1 MSSALDFQALNE
13 AALEHCPGLLERLLP
28 GGKLSGAEYIC
39 GNLGGGPGNSC
50 SVNVYSGKWAD
61 FAAGQGGR
69 DLISLVAEQRGV
81 NQVEAARLL
90 GEMVGRPVE
99 TQPHRTYT
107 TPAKPQATMPVPEG
121 VSPPAEHRHPRL
133 GTATAVYR
141 YEDAAGRL
149 LGFVA
154 RFVKQEMDSRG
165 KQHKE
170 FAPRV
175 YTVQGWRW
183 QGFPVPRPLYGL
195 PRLAKAPAPAPVVLV
210 EGEGKADMLQAVLG
224 PSVAVLGLFGGSG
237 GVKQMDFA
245 PLAGRRVVYWPDADA
260 PGAKAALLV
269 CSMLEQAGAAA
280 VSVAVPPEGVA
291 HGWDGGDAVGS
302 DGWDYQRLVEFL
314 RDAPVPPADFA
325 TVAAA
330 RWGVATPGPEPTLSG
345 TGDSPQDTWGEPVP
359 FAAHELPVLDVASLP
374 PILGDFCAALAE
386 EKQVPVEIAVAM
398 AMASLA
404 TAAQGRF
411 MVRIR
416 EGYEE
421 PLNLYTLCPLE
432 PANRK
437 SAVVESC
444 IAPLREWERRMAENM
459 APLVKKAKS
468 ARLTMEKAIE
478 AARAR
483 AAKKTSLEEIQ
494 ALQSEVEEL
503 EEQLPEVPAI
513 PRLLADNTT
522 PEALAALMENVGG
535 SVAILTAEGGIF
547 DILAGMYSK
556 GTPNLDLF
564 LKAYSGDCFRVDR
577 RWAAPILLDHPRL
590 TLGISPQPV
599 TLSQREASRVFRG
612 RGLDGRFLYFMPESL
627 LGRRKLEPDP
637 MPALVRDRFHNAIL
651 DLLPRQWD
659 GDPPTPLRLELS
671 QDAYRLWL
679 DFAAGVEKGLAP
691 GGEFEGMSDWGGK
704 LPGAVARIAG
714 LFHLIGHE
722 RPAEARIDGETMR
735 RAAYM
740 GAFLAAHAKAAYD
753 LMGADDRLEGGKR
766 VLEWIRRRALQQFSA
781 RDCFHGVRGQTSIFT
796 HMEVVQAAL
805 EELEDRGFIRSLPPE
820 RAGGPGR
827 KPSPQYQV
835 NPATLRGVK

>member
-13 AALEHCPGLLERLLP
+13 AALAHCPGLLERLLP
-28 GGKLSGAEYIC
+28 GGKLSGAEYVC
-39 GNLGGGPGNSC
+39 GNLGGGPGASC
-50 SVNVYSGKWAD
+50 SVNVHSGKWAD
-61 FAAGQGGR
+61 FAAGQGGG

-90 GEMVGRPVE
+90 GDMVGRPVE
-99 TQPHRTYT
+99 TLPPRANTAA
-107 TPAKPQATMPVPEG
+107 AKPQAVMPVPDG
-121 VSPPAEHRHPRL
+121 VFPPAEHKHPRL
-133 GTATAVYR
+133 GTAAAVYR

-154 RFVKQEMDSRG
+154 RFTKQEMDSRG
-165 KQHKE
+165 KLHKE

-175 YTVQGWRW
+175 YTVKGWRW
-183 QGFPVPRPLYGL
+183 QGFTTPRPLYGL

-210 EGEGKADMLQAVLG
+210 EGEGKADALQAVLG
-224 PSVAVLGLFGGSG
+224 GTVPVLGLFGGSG

-269 CSMLEQAGAAA
+269 CSLLEQAGAAA
-280 VSVAVPPEGVA
+280 VSVAVPPEGA
-291 HGWDGGDAVGS
+291 PHGWDGGDAVGA
-302 DGWDYQRLVEFL
+302 DGWDYQRVVEFL
-314 RDAPVPPADFA
+314 RDAAISPADFA
-325 TVAAA
+325 NVAAA
-330 RWGVATPGPEPTLSG
+330 RWNVTAPGPELTAST
-345 TGDSPQDTWGEPVP
+345 TGDSSQDTWGEPVP
-359 FAAHELPVLDVASLP
+359 FAAHDLPGLDAASLP
-374 PILGDFCAALAE
+374 PILGDFCSALAE

-398 AMASLA
+398 ALAALA

-503 EEQLPEVPAI
+503 EEQLPEVPAV

-535 SVAILTAEGGIF
+535 CVAILTAEGGIF

-564 LKAYSGDCFRVDR
+564 LKAHSGDSFRVDR

-627 LGRRKLEPDP
+627 LGRRKMEPDP
-637 MPALVRDRFHNAIL
+637 MPAPVRDRFHNAIL

-659 GDPPTPLRLELS
+659 GDPPAPMRLELS
-671 QDAYRLWL
+671 QDAYRLWH

-704 LPGAVARIAG
+704 LPGAVARIAA

-722 RPAEARIDGETMR
+722 RPADAKIDGETMR

-740 GAFLAAHAKAAYD
+740 GALLAAHAKAAYD
-753 LMGADDRLEGGKR
+753 LMGTDNRLEGGKR

-805 EELEDRGFIRSLPPE
+805 EELEERGFIRELPLGRP
-820 RAGGPGR
+820 AGPGR

-835 NPATLRGVK
+835 NPATLRG